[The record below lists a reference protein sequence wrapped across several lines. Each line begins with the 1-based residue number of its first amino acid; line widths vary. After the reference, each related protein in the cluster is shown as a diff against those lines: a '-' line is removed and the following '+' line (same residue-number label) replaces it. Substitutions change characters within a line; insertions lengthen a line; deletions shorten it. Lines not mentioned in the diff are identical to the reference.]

1 MGAILVT
8 GGTGFIGSRLVRRL
22 VAQRHHVR
30 VMAVDGDPLLANLD
44 GVACEVVRGDIRRP
58 ETLAA
63 PTEGVQ
69 TVFHLAA
76 VLYSDDPA
84 AFRRINLEGTGNL
97 VDAAVRA
104 RVPHFVYVS
113 AAAAAYRVRTT
124 YGETKHLAEQ
134 LMASPREDTRF
145 TIVRPTLVFGPGGG
159 GQELVIYVERLKRSK
174 LVVPMVG
181 SGAAMKRWVFVDDL
195 IEGLALLVDQPIS
208 YGRVYNFGGA
218 DAHTMGEYTVM
229 LCRRL
234 GFRRPLV
241 RVPVPLCRAAAA
253 VMGLVLTRPL
263 LKRDTILGV
272 TMDADFD
279 IEPARRELGY
289 SPIAF
294 EDWLFNH
301 TAGDPF
307 WER

>member
-22 VAQRHHVR
+22 VGKGRRVR
-30 VMAVDGDPLLANLD
+30 VMAVPGDPLLANLD
-44 GVACEVVRGDIRRP
+44 GVACEIVPGDIRRP
-58 ETLAA
+58 ETLV
-63 PTEGVQ
+63 PPLEGIQ

-84 AFRRINLEGTGNL
+84 AFRRINLEGTRNL
-97 VDAAVRA
+97 LDAAVRA

-134 LMASPREDTRF
+134 LMASRREDTRF

-159 GQELVIYVERLKRSK
+159 GQELVMYVERLKRSK
-174 LVVPMVG
+174 LIVPIVG
-181 SGAAMKRWVFVDDL
+181 SGTAMKRWVFVDDL
-195 IEGLALLVDQPIS
+195 VDGLSLLVDRPIS
-208 YGRVYNFGGA
+208 YGRIYNFGGA
-218 DAHTMGEYTVM
+218 DAHTMAEYTAM

-234 GFRRPLV
+234 GIMRPLV
-241 RVPVPLCRAAAA
+241 RVPVSLCHSAAALA
-253 VMGLVLTRPL
+253 GLVRKRPL

-272 TMDADFD
+272 TMDAAFD

-294 EDWLFNH
+294 EDWLFNR

-307 WER
+307 WQR